1 MADRPLM
8 PVNRLHLAE
17 MTGPQGIWQHAIGA
31 LPNRAYGVCSDDV
44 ARALLVDLAHARV
57 IGWDAVAPDAR
68 RSLRFLDEAWDPA
81 LRRFRNYRGEDGGW
95 ARTEP
100 SEDCQG
106 RALLAIGTAVGAGPH
121 GADAAGLGRSH
132 DLLAAALPSARD
144 LRALRAT
151 SSAILGCAA
160 ALDGLHGDDPLHHA
174 TRAMLALLANRLGA
188 AFDAADDQAWPWP
201 EDVLTYE
208 NALLPHALIVGGAVL
223 GADAPVRRGLGVL
236 GWLLGVQTSEDG
248 WFSPIGNDGWWSR
261 GGTRSRFDQQPIEAA
276 ATILACH
283 AAVRQAGGAH
293 YARAAERA
301 FGWFF
306 GDNDGG
312 TAVALP
318 DTGGCRDGLLADGVN
333 GNQGAES
340 TLAWL
345 LSVEAIRDVRGRI
358 PAPPR
363 LAARSRVLAAPS
375 ARR

>member
-8 PVNRLHLAE
+8 PVIRFHLAE
-17 MTGPQGIWQHAIGA
+17 MTGPLGIWQHASGA
-31 LPNRAYGVCSDDV
+31 LPNRAYGVCTDDV
-44 ARALLVDLAHARV
+44 ARALLIDLEHARV

-68 RSLRFLDEAWDPA
+68 RSLRFLDEAWDPV
-81 LRRFRNYRGEDGGW
+81 RQRFRNYRGEDGGW

-106 RALLAIGTAVGAGPH
+106 RAILAIGTAVGAGPR
-121 GADAAGLGRSH
+121 GADAAGLGRSR
-132 DLLAAALPSARD
+132 DLLAAALPIARD
-144 LRALRAT
+144 LLALRA
-151 SSAILGCAA
+151 SASAILGCAA
-160 ALDGLHGDDPLHHA
+160 ALDGLRSDDPLRHA
-174 TRAMLALLANRLGA
+174 TRATLALLANRLGA

-201 EDVLTYE
+201 EDTLTYE

-223 GADAPVRRGLGVL
+223 GADAAVRRGLGVL
-236 GWLLGVQTSEDG
+236 GWLLGIQTSEDG
-248 WFSPIGNDGWWSR
+248 RFSPIGNDGWWPR

-276 ATILACH
+276 ATILACRE
-283 AAVRQAGGAH
+283 AVRRAGGTH

-301 FGWFF
+301 FGWFL

-318 DTGGCRDGLLADGVN
+318 ETGGCHDGLLADGVN

-345 LSVEAIRDVRGRI
+345 LSVEAIRDIRGRV
-358 PAPPR
+358 PVQPR
-363 LAARSRVLAAPS
+363 QAARSRVLAAPG